1 MTLGKIFLKAIATG
15 IILDIEF
22 DWIVINQLCF
32 SKSEKIKSLFLGDLI
47 DRGKINLACRLLVNG

>member
-22 DWIVINQLCF
+22 DWIVINQLSF